1 MVNFDPL
8 KEGVYTATAGG
19 QTKTRTVVSDDL
31 NDEVTISF
39 NIASSSVNTV
49 ILSYG
54 GEEVARQTVTRNPT
68 TISVGDVTSTSIE
81 ILWKT
86 RDNAFDY
93 SVYRNDE
100 LQANRHLTYSDPRT
114 SVINTG
120 LTPGTTY
127 EYYVGA
133 LYDNPL
139 SRVNSNTLIVTT
151 SAPDTEKPVITVNE
165 ESFSIELGETYT
177 PFTYFATDDTDGDIT
192 GGVIVDGD
200 TVDIN
205 VANTYTVTFDVAD
218 AAGNLAET
226 VTRTVT
232 VTDTT
237 APDTTPP
244 VEDPFVI
251 SVGAV
256 TDTTISLSWNTVTDA
271 TYYKVYRDNR
281 QQGGNIAGTTYTDT
295 VFPGTTYK
303 YHVIAFDGDGVITT
317 SNVESATSTGTALT
331 TPPAAPVLSVDRT
344 LDAIILLSWTAVSNA
359 DSYTLTR
366 IVDGGNDVIVLSG
379 TSGLSTGDTGLLSG
393 TAYKYFVTATNTF
406 GESVRSNT
414 VTTTT
419 TGTAPDTTP
428 PVITVTPEEITLELN
443 SPAPELTT
451 GVRTDDGSE
460 ITISGTVD
468 VGTVGDYTITY
479 SSTDGTNPAVDKT
492 RIYKVT
498 AAPLET
504 PALTLASFTDTRI
517 TLFWGAVDNANS
529 YTLTRI
535 VGTETSEIPD
545 ITDTFYDDENL
556 EPETNYKYTITAT
569 NTAGTSVD
577 SNEVT
582 ATTLVA
588 TTTTYTSDQT
598 AIEADS
604 FSVYVVLSLDQVF
617 VEFDPRHLGEY
628 SVVLDG
634 VTKTIAVTNDNI
646 DDRVT
651 IVFDHVDSYVGNAVL
666 SFGGEDVVRQTVTT
680 EVKPAIEAGSFE
692 VTIPIGTNDLLV
704 EFVALKAGTFTIT
717 AGTLIDTVDVTDTDV
732 TDEIVKSKQ
741 IPVNHEFDGNVI
753 LSFDDATVASTPAS
767 LLAIRAGTFSYTGD
781 AAGDVT
787 VSFVP
792 LRAGTFLVE
801 AGDASDDIVVATGD
815 IGNTVSSDPL
825 SLGNG
830 FSSDILILLN
840 GDVYLRPLVVTL
852 PGIPTLEAE
861 TPTHNSVTLSWNK
874 IASATGYIL
883 SRTGGTGSTEI
894 PVAGTEISYTDDT
907 LEPETTYTYSIRA
920 VAAAGDSAD
929 SSVVSVTT
937 LAATTPTEP
946 FVTVTRPTT
955 DSITVTWGNIP
966 GTDYNIYAINEGEDP
981 DSIAELVTSPHT
993 ITKDDPS
1000 FNKANSAEEIGVF
1013 GFSEGNPVGGAV
1025 DNNNITS
1032 EEVPPV
1038 DTTPPPVPAITTPS
1052 ATVGASPITI
1062 DGGSTEAGATITL
1075 FNGMTSA
1082 GTVTADGSGDFSF
1095 AGVELDEGANSFT
1108 ARASDGVNTSA
1119 ASPAIVITLDTEKP
1133 VITVLGS
1140 SETIELTTTDTYTIP
1155 DATVEDNDPAYSG
1168 TVTITDD
1175 APNSSVIGV
1184 YTVLYDAPADTAG
1197 NTPDQQSIT
1206 ITVSDTTPPTFDVD
1220 GNTVD
1225 YTTTVPFGG
1234 TYAPGV
1240 IANESDISGI
1250 ASSIVVGDDLV
1261 NVNTS
1266 GEYTVTYTVTDNNGL
1281 FAIITETVTV
1291 ASDVAAPP
1299 TIDAVRNADNSVT
1312 VSWSNI
1318 ETSIT
1323 NNYVLIIS
1331 DGSSDFDTFTP
1342 SDGSNQHTI
1351 RITHIIDLNDANRV
1365 CIKGVAVDNEIC
1377 EPVPEA
1383 FDITAPSITVN
1394 EESFSVELGEEY
1406 TPFTFTATDNT
1417 DGVITDDVV
1426 VGDTVD
1432 TSTIGTYDVTFD
1444 VVDAAGNHAVTV
1456 TRTVT
1461 VTATAAPTPPDTTPP
1476 VITVDPLTVTLQAD
1490 SLQPDLLKGVSADDG
1505 STVTTTGNVDVNTQ
1519 GDYDITYDSVDASD
1533 NAAESVT
1540 RTYTVPAQ
1548 NPDDSDSGDGVITGT
1563 DTPKKKGGDSNEWK
1577 TKPTFGKHWNNQ
1589 AVQLVDD
1596 GFVFNGMPLT
1606 ITNNWHTD
1614 FNLTSSIIG
1623 DNNTVHIKGYA
1634 TNGLKSVSLSL
1645 GVPEIGLKTNAES
1658 HIIVN
1663 VNSNYTSP
1671 AGYDIADIVHEQ
1683 KEELV
1688 NEKMTGA
1695 SIDKVKC
1702 ISSDTAERCFDVT
1715 ISFVIMAP
1723 LSHEVLAINA
1733 VDKQRYSTTTYI
1745 NEGVEFTGEAL
1756 LAAATH
1762 ELKQKHGN
1770 QNPFETI
1777 SLTQQDRRYQVWED
1791 QYGYIWSQNDYGT
1804 WLQITRPDI
1813 QQRDDLPTSVMT
1825 RIHSNFANLVIDE
1838 QDRATLIFDSK
1849 AIQGTLDE
1857 SFSYD
1862 MPLRLDRVS
1871 DPALLESLSIQE
1883 MLAQE
1888 MLCDCMIYD
1897 DSDLSWN
1904 D

>member
-1 MVNFDPL
+1 MNKMLFNALVGGGVVLFAISLLASADAQIYAPGQTAIDGDSFETRSLPTQTVVNFDPL

-93 SVYRNDE
+93 HVYRDGK
-100 LQANRHLTYSDPRT
+100 LQGNLNFLYSDPRT
-114 SVINTG
+114 GGVNTG

-127 EYYVGA
+127 EYYVGVS
-133 LYDNPL
+133 YFDPPL
-139 SRVNSNTLIVTT
+139 TVNSNTLTVTT
-151 SAPDTEKPVITVNE
+151 TVPDTEKPVITVNE

-177 PFTYFATDDTDGDIT
+177 PFTYSATDDTDGDIA

-200 TVDIN
+200 TVDID

-237 APDTTPP
+237 PPETP
-244 VEDPFVI
+244 VL
-251 SVGAV
+251 GLRAV
-256 TDTTISLSWNTVTDA
+256 TDT
-271 TYYKVYRDNR
+271 
-281 QQGGNIAGTTYTDT
+281 
-295 VFPGTTYK
+295 
-303 YHVIAFDGDGVITT
+303 HITLFW
-317 SNVESATSTGTALT
+317 G
-331 TPPAAPVLSVDRT
+331 
-344 LDAIILLSWTAVSNA
+344 AVGNA

-366 IVDGGNDVIVLSG
+366 IV
-379 TSGLSTGDTGLLSG
+379 
-393 TAYKYFVTATNTF
+393 
-406 GESVRSNT
+406 
-414 VTTTT
+414 
-419 TGTAPDTTP
+419 
-428 PVITVTPEEITLELN
+428 
-443 SPAPELTT
+443 
-451 GVRTDDGSE
+451 
-460 ITISGTVD
+460 
-468 VGTVGDYTITY
+468 
-479 SSTDGTNPAVDKT
+479 
-492 RIYKVT
+492 
-498 AAPLET
+498 
-504 PALTLASFTDTRI
+504 
-517 TLFWGAVDNANS
+517 GA
-529 YTLTRI
+529 
-535 VGTETSEIPD
+535 ETSEIPD
-545 ITDTFYDDENL
+545 ITGTSYNDDSL

-569 NTAGTSVD
+569 NTFETSD
-577 SNEVT
+577 SSNEVT
-582 ATTLVA
+582 ITTLA
-588 TTTTYTSDQT
+588 TTTITYTADQT

-604 FSVYVVLSLDQVF
+604 FDVYVVLSLDEVF
-617 VEFDPRHLGEY
+617 VEFDPRHLGVY
-628 SVVLDG
+628 SVTLDG
-634 VTKTIAVTNDNI
+634 VTKTIAVTRDNL
-646 DDRVT
+646 DDT
-651 IVFDHVDSYVGNAVL
+651 IVITFDYVNSYVGNAVL
-666 SFGGEDVVRQTVTT
+666 SFDDKVVVRQTVTNESAPT
-680 EVKPAIEAGSFE
+680 VDAVRNADNSITLSWSNIVANDFIIFVVKDGISDELARFADSPQTITDRDLLDKINDSDAIGVAGLGEDTGVAQDVIDAITAAITDGQLDDTIPAQNPEAPDTTAPPVPAITTPSATVGASPITINGGSTEAGATIELFRGGTSVDTTTADGTGAFSFTGVALDEGPNSFTARASDGVNISGPSPAIVITLDSIAPVITVNPLTVTLPAGSAQPDLLEGVITDDGSPVTPSGTVNIDTPDDYTITYDSTDGTNTAVSATRTYTVTVATPPATETPAIKTGSFE
-692 VTIPIGTNDLLV
+692 VTNPIDTNDLLV

-717 AGTLIDTVDVTDTDV
+717 AGTSTDTVDVTDTDV

-741 IPVNHEFDGNVI
+741 IPVNHEFAGDVI
-753 LSFDDATVASTPAS
+753 LSFDDKTVASTTAS
-767 LLAIRAGTFSYTGD
+767 LLAIRAGSFDYTGD

-840 GDVYLRPLVVTL
+840 GDVYLRPPVVTL

-861 TPTHNSVTLSWNK
+861 TPTHNSVTLSWDK
-874 IASATGYIL
+874 IASVTGYIL
-883 SRTGGTGSTEI
+883 SRTSGGATTEI
-894 PVAGTEISYTDDT
+894 PVTETSYDDT

-920 VAAAGDSAD
+920 VSIAGDSAASD
-929 SSVVSVTT
+929 VVSVTT
-937 LAATTPTEP
+937 LAA
-946 FVTVTRPTT
+946 
-955 DSITVTWGNIP
+955 
-966 GTDYNIYAINEGEDP
+966 
-981 DSIAELVTSPHT
+981 
-993 ITKDDPS
+993 
-1000 FNKANSAEEIGVF
+1000 
-1013 GFSEGNPVGGAV
+1013 
-1025 DNNNITS
+1025 
-1032 EEVPPV
+1032 PP
-1038 DTTPPPVPAITTPS
+1038 DTTPSPTPP
-1052 ATVGASPITI
+1052 
-1062 DGGSTEAGATITL
+1062 
-1075 FNGMTSA
+1075 
-1082 GTVTADGSGDFSF
+1082 
-1095 AGVELDEGANSFT
+1095 
-1108 ARASDGVNTSA
+1108 
-1119 ASPAIVITLDTEKP
+1119 DTEKP
-1133 VITVLGS
+1133 VIAPAGS
-1140 SETIELTTTDTYTIP
+1140 DTTIELTQTNTYNEQGAAVT
-1155 DATVEDNDPAYSG
+1155 DNDPAYSG
-1168 TVTITDD
+1168 TVAAVSGDTPDT
-1175 APNSSVIGV
+1175 SGIGV
-1184 YTVLYDAPADTAG
+1184 YTVTYTAPADAAG
-1197 NTPDQQSIT
+1197 NTPDQQSIV
-1206 ITVSDTTPPTFDVD
+1206 ITVVDTTPPTFDVD
-1220 GNTVD
+1220 GNTAD
-1225 YTTTVPFGG
+1225 YATTVPFGG
-1234 TYAPGV
+1234 AYTPGV
-1240 IANESDISGI
+1240 INNASDISGI
-1250 ASSIVVGDDLV
+1250 ASSTVGGETV
-1261 NVNTS
+1261 NVDTS
-1266 GEYTVTYTVTDNNGL
+1266 GEYVVTYTVTDNNGL
-1281 FAIITETVTV
+1281 PATITETVTV
-1291 ASDVAAPP
+1291 SAAPAV
-1299 TIDAVRNADNSVT
+1299 DAVRNPDNSVT

-1318 ETSIT
+1318 ET
-1323 NNYVLIIS
+1323 NLPNEYVLTIG
-1331 DGSSDFDTFTP
+1331 DGSNDFDTFTP
-1342 SDGSNQHTI
+1342 TVESNQYTI
-1351 RITHIIDLNDANRV
+1351 TTTITRIIDLNDANQV
-1365 CIKGVAVDNEIC
+1365 CIKGVGVDNKIC

-1383 FDITAPSITVN
+1383 FDITS
-1394 EESFSVELGEEY
+1394 G
-1406 TPFTFTATDNT
+1406 
-1417 DGVITDDVV
+1417 
-1426 VGDTVD
+1426 
-1432 TSTIGTYDVTFD
+1432 
-1444 VVDAAGNHAVTV
+1444 
-1456 TRTVT
+1456 
-1461 VTATAAPTPPDTTPP
+1461 
-1476 VITVDPLTVTLQAD
+1476 
-1490 SLQPDLLKGVSADDG
+1490 DG
-1505 STVTTTGNVDVNTQ
+1505 STTS
-1519 GDYDITYDSVDASD
+1519 IPS
-1533 NAAESVT
+1533 
-1540 RTYTVPAQ
+1540 
-1548 NPDDSDSGDGVITGT
+1548 

-1614 FNLTSSIIG
+1614 FDLTSSIIG

-1683 KEELV
+1683 KEGLV
-1688 NEKMTGA
+1688 NEEMTSA

-1888 MLCDCMIYD
+1888 MLCDCMIYE